1 MELALQ
7 ALESQRAVM
16 YDPTKKYFFL
26 QYTDGAGN
34 KNGTIYNEPGGP
46 GDQFFW
52 DYRVPDAADY
62 YISSVLNTTMSPYVD
77 GTFTD
82 DIIFPQEHGNCPNNI
97 KLSAADV
104 LDMQLATSIANGR
117 LIDAAVA
124 AGKYVWAAFGAEDG
138 VGSTP
143 TAANCAAWMRARC
156 GANAAAYQRTAIT
169 QGCDA
174 KNVNQTLASFL
185 ITRPP
190 IAFYGFGWESDM
202 RDWRQ
207 EFLFNVGEPEN
218 LCTEGPAGV
227 FSRAWTYG
235 QVTLDCNKWGAVIP
249 TA

>member
-1 MELALQ
+1 M
-7 ALESQRAVM
+7 
-16 YDPTKKYFFL
+16 
-26 QYTDGAGN
+26 
-34 KNGTIYNEPGGP
+34 
-46 GDQFFW
+46 
-52 DYRVPDAADY
+52 PDAADY

-104 LDMQLATSIANGR
+104 LEMQLATSIANGR

-143 TAANCAAWMRARC
+143 SAANCAAWMRARC

-202 RDWRQ
+202 KDWRQ